1 MIDLTA
7 IQEATEQMEMFAECE
22 DYYRQNYRVVQPP
35 ELLFPAIQ
43 TALAAL
49 RECAE
54 RREGC
59 VFCGEKRHHIREAF
73 DDGTAQIIEA
83 MNNYALSIETPMDA
97 TTSSVFPIHYCPMCG
112 RKLERSEV

>member
-7 IQEATEQMEMFAECE
+7 IQAAEKDLGE
-22 DYYRQNYRVVQPP
+22 LHDTWAKWVP
-35 ELLFPAIQ
+35 ENGSHAHKLLQAVG

-83 MNNYALSIETPMDA
+83 MNNYALSIKTPMDA

-112 RKLERSEV
+112 RKLERSDT

>member
-1 MIDLTA
+1 MTIEQAMNPTIEEA
-7 IQEATEQMEMFAECE
+7 IQRLEGMVFTS
-22 DYYRQNYRVVQPP
+22 DLSPNTLR
-35 ELLFPAIQ
+35 AI
-43 TALAAL
+43 AVNKMSLAAL

-112 RKLERSEV
+112 RKLERSDT